1 MSRAR
6 APLVGAPPLIRYGNP
21 QLVIGASPAAGAH
34 FSFDIPGNYYTRLIS
49 VFCRLVTD
57 ANVADRT
64 VLVEYR
70 GDDAQRFALSGGS
83 LTQAASLTRDW
94 AFNVFQPASVSGLD
108 STFLAPLAPIMLTP
122 GMDFR
127 IFIANGQATDQ
138 LSRIRL
144 VLEQFYTDDEG
155 AREAAEYLAGLGN

>member
-6 APLVGAPPLIRYGNP
+6 APLVGSPPLIRYGNP

-34 FSFDIPGNYYTRLIS
+34 FTFDIPGNYYTRLIS

-70 GDDAQRFALSGGS
+70 GDDSQRFALSAGAS

-94 AFNVFQPASVSGLD
+94 AFNVFQPGSATVDL
-108 STFLAPLAPIMLTP
+108 TFLAPLAPIMLTP

-127 IFIANGQATDQ
+127 IFISNGQAGDQ
-138 LSRIRL
+138 LSRVRL